1 MTSQRQ
7 FVQLVIDGVM
17 KIIEM
22 EKRLEQNKS
31 IDDLLPAGLKT
42 K

>member
-7 FVQLVIDGVM
+7 FVQLVIDGGM

-31 IDDLLPAGLKT
+31 IDDLLPAASPSR
-42 K
+42 